1 MVNQEMSSPQS
12 WWSRSVDTWM
22 VIVAALALGVLPA
35 LFTVVPLIR
44 GGRRNRRLLRSGAQA
59 PATIVAIDQTGTEV
73 NDQPVCELRVRV
85 EPTGEPAF
93 DAIARR
99 VVPLTQIPQLQ
110 PGQRIVV
117 RYDFED
123 RATVA
128 IEGLGDLAI
137 DPARAKR
144 MMEEAQQRHDALNR
158 PGAGVAATAIV
169 TTFEPTG
176 VTVNGPNPLVVL
188 RVKVLPSGGAPFD
201 AEIVGVFVP
210 SGLHKYQP
218 GKEVHVRFDPAAP
231 AHVAF
236 DATRV
241 ASIKSG

>member
-1 MVNQEMSSPQS
+1 M
-12 WWSRSVDTWM
+12 DTWL

-44 GGRRNRRLLRSGAQA
+44 GGRRNRRLLRSGVQA
-59 PATIVAIDQTGTEV
+59 PAVIVAIDQTGTQV

-93 DAIARR
+93 DAVARR
-99 VVPLTQIPQLQ
+99 VVPITQIPQLQ

-117 RYDFED
+117 RYEPGD

-128 IEGLGDLAI
+128 IEGLGEVAI
-137 DPARAKR
+137 DPARAKQ
-144 MMEEAQQRHDALNR
+144 MIEEAQQRHDALNR
-158 PGAGVAATAIV
+158 PGSTAGVAATAIV
-169 TTFEPTG
+169 TTFDPTG

-188 RVKVLPSGGAPFD
+188 RLKVLPPGGAPFD
-201 AEIVGVFVP
+201 AELVGVFAS

-231 AHVAF
+231 ARVAF
-236 DATRV
+236 DAARV